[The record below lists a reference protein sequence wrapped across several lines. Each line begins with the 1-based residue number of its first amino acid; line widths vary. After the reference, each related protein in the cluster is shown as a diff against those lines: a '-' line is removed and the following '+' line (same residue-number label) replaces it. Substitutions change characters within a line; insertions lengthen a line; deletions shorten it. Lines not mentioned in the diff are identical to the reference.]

1 MLELF
6 ARIEDEERALSV
18 ILSDGQVT
26 LEPADGP
33 RLWFSRTAFERLAAL
48 VSRYDAALAAAA
60 AGHA

>member
-33 RLWFSRTAFERLAAL
+33 RIWFSRNAFERLAEL
-48 VSRYDAALAAAA
+48 VRRYDAAIAA
-60 AGHA
+60 AGGGG

>member
-6 ARIEDEERALSV
+6 ARIEDEERALSL

-33 RLWFSRTAFERLAAL
+33 RIWFSRTAFERIAEL
-48 VSRYDAALAAAA
+48 VRRYDAAMAAA
-60 AGHA
+60 AGP